1 MISIKTN
8 NIAYLSCLN
17 YKKTTL
23 LKDLKSNDIHHLK
36 NKKKKSILSAP
47 FDTKNNIVLE
57 QIKRTFTALE
67 IKALNNK
74 YRTLS
79 VIERIEQ
86 LYLDFSP
93 KEVMLTSSFA
103 ATSAFLL
110 HVFSKINPEQ
120 KIYFINTG
128 YHFVETLEY
137 KEKLTQLYGLKV
149 EDVTAEKWEHD
160 FTTKDETWKK
170 DPDLCCSINK
180 VKPLEFIKENFTVW
194 VSGLME
200 WQSDHRASLD
210 IFEERGGILKFYPL
224 LDVTKDEREA
234 YIKKNALPFHPLIEK
249 GYFSIGC
256 KHCTVPGEGREGR
269 WNNSP
274 KTECGLH
281 L

>member
-1 MISIKTN
+1 MR
-8 NIAYLSCLN
+8 
-17 YKKTTL
+17 
-23 LKDLKSNDIHHLK
+23 
-36 NKKKKSILSAP
+36 
-47 FDTKNNIVLE
+47 VE
-57 QIKRTFTALE
+57 QVKRTFTEQE
-67 IKALNNK
+67 IKALNDK
-74 YRTLS
+74 YRALS
-79 VIERIEQ
+79 VTERIAQ
-86 LYLDFSP
+86 LYLDFLP
-93 KEVMLTSSFA
+93 EEVMLTSSFA

-110 HVFSKINPEQ
+110 RVFSKINPEQ

-128 YHFVETLEY
+128 YHFNETLEY
-137 KEKLTQLYGLKV
+137 KEQLTQLYGLKV
-149 EDVTAEKWEHD
+149 EDVTAEEWEHD

-180 VKPLEFIKENFTVW
+180 VKPLEIIKENFTVW

-224 LDVTKDEREA
+224 LDVTKEEREA
-234 YIKKNALPFHPLIEK
+234 YIKTNELPFHPLIAK

-256 KHCTVPGEGREGR
+256 KHCTVPGKGREGR
-269 WNNSP
+269 WNNNP